1 MRVKFKFKLLSI
13 AFLLFILFVCTFKTN
28 TISINKIDYY
38 YPTNDN
44 YYDSSYNYEDSDS
57 GYNDEPS
64 IDTSSYIND
73 KINNYNLIIEDDANL
88 LNNDEKLSLYDE
100 MKKVTK
106 YGNVIFKTINYN
118 QYTST
123 ATYAERFFHSK
134 VNQRESGILFLIDMD
149 KREIYIF
156 SDGLINETIT
166 RSKALSI
173 TDNTYKYA
181 SNSDYFGCAFE
192 AFKEINTLLSG
203 RAIIEPMRI
212 ITSLIFSIVMA
223 ALIGF
228 LVAIK
233 KASLK
238 VASSKDTVNKLN
250 KKIEVVGE
258 INGILAYTRSV
269 YNPPSSSSSGGG
281 SSSSSGGGGGGHSSG
296 SGGGHRF

>member
-1 MRVKFKFKLLSI
+1 MKFKLLSI
-13 AFLLFILFVCTFKTN
+13 TFLISILLICPAKTN
-28 TISINKIDYY
+28 TISVYKNIYY
-38 YPTNDN
+38 YPANEND
-44 YYDSSYNYEDSDS
+44 YDTSYDYDDSDS
-57 GYNDEPS
+57 GYNDESS

-88 LNNDEKLSLYDE
+88 LNNDEKTSLYNE

-123 ATYAERFFHSK
+123 SIYAERFFHSK

-233 KASLK
+233 KARLK
-238 VASSKDTVNKLN
+238 VASSKDNVNKLN

-258 INGILAYTRSV
+258 INGTFAYTRSV

-281 SSSSSGGGGGGHSSG
+281 SSSSGGGGGGHSG